1 MSNLPVIE
9 EKDFQATIQSGVV
22 LVDFYADWCGPCRM
36 MTPILEQLSKEMAG
50 KVKVVKVDVDAAQN
64 VAAQFD
70 ITSIPTVIL
79 FKDGVQKVKSV
90 GLKDLNGL
98 KTMVSSV

>member
-1 MSNLPVIE
+1 MSHLPIIE
-9 EKDFQATIQSGVV
+9 EKDFQKTIQSGIV

-36 MTPILEQLSKEMAG
+36 LTPILEQLSKEFED
-50 KVKVVKVDVDAAQN
+50 KIKVVKVDVDAAQN

-70 ITSIPTVIL
+70 ITSVPTIIV

-98 KTMVSSV
+98 KTMINSL